1 MDSDFDD
8 PDYDYAASIA
18 GRAMRSMA
26 EQRIPPTPTN
36 FAVWFQ
42 YFAGSHDDLRNAIDL
57 LIDHNRP
64 FDSRTNQDLFE
75 TYIGPQVS
83 AVVVD
88 TSERLHA
95 LMGAAKEFLATAIA
109 DNHSQMQA
117 ISQVAD
123 QGQAGVDPKALVA
136 QLMNELA
143 RSATRATRL
152 EAGFAEKTRELDVI
166 RDSLTKSE
174 ERARTDTLTGLAN
187 RRALDEFLRKAQTTA
202 DWGEPLSADARHRPL
217 QDLQRQF
224 RPRRGRPGAAA

>member
-75 TYIGPQVS
+75 TY
-83 AVVVD
+83 
-88 TSERLHA
+88 
-95 LMGAAKEFLATAIA
+95 
-109 DNHSQMQA
+109 
-117 ISQVAD
+117 VA
-123 QGQAGVDPKALVA
+123 
-136 QLMNELA
+136 
-143 RSATRATRL
+143 
-152 EAGFAEKTRELDVI
+152 
-166 RDSLTKSE
+166 
-174 ERARTDTLTGLAN
+174 
-187 RRALDEFLRKAQTTA
+187 
-202 DWGEPLSADARHRPL
+202 
-217 QDLQRQF
+217 
-224 RPRRGRPGAAA
+224 PR